1 MWFRSHLKSIYPKQ
15 IKQIYQNSFYS
26 YLFVCVFVCL
36 REREKVD
43 YRERKRVCRAHSCT
57 IKDRGQF
64 AELIS
69 LYHVGSGLKLW
80 MVSTDKYLL
89 HCHSFYHH
97 SQYGRYRN
105 QIIISSCILAT
116 DTVHH
121 GSKVMLIRRILS
133 ALRGTWSS

>member
-15 IKQIYQNSFYS
+15 IKQIYQNSFLQ
-26 YLFVCVFVCL
+26 LFICMCVCVCERK
-36 REREKVD
+36 REGRLH
-43 YRERKRVCRAHSCT
+43 ERKRVCRAHSCT

-105 QIIISSCILAT
+105 QIIISSFILAT